1 MPATELRELVHRAP
15 NLAQKLVSEM
25 TDRTREWAQN
35 QERTDKML
43 ALGKLA
49 AGLAHELNNPASA
62 AVRSSTLLAETLM
75 RRRMGSRRHARRDN
89 GSRSAGNSQ

>member
-1 MPATELRELVHRAP
+1 
-15 NLAQKLVSEM
+15 
-25 TDRTREWAQN
+25 
-35 QERTDKML
+35 ML

-75 RRRMGSRRHARRDN
+75 KRREEAIAMRGEVISPEAHGSAHQFKRIDRRVLDGAEGADAS
-89 GSRSAGNSQ
+89 GTGRS